1 MANYICECDYKPR
14 LTAPSYS
21 NKYYIKAGPTYGGY
35 NKAKLINEK
44 TGSVLP
50 NCPGPVHGLW
60 LESAKNTNYDECDH
74 LYLGHAKNY
83 FAYKQDGYKRGQ
95 TSRVGAVAC
104 WDMEGEA
111 YGHIGVVV
119 ERKGTSI
126 NVAMSEDGGKRWYY
140 RLIERKNGTY
150 DYSTKKYKWHFQGF
164 IYNPYILVPIG
175 TAKVKTNNLRI
186 RRLPSTRSKIMG
198 YVENGKTYKVYE
210 IKKNQGYT
218 WYRIGT
224 EKWIADNGK
233 WLTYKAI

>member
-14 LTAPSYS
+14 LVAPSYS
-21 NKYYIKAGPTYGGY
+21 NKYYIKTTYGGY
-35 NKAKLINEK
+35 NKAELINKK

-50 NCPGPVHGLW
+50 DCTGAAHGLF
-60 LESAKNTNYDECDH
+60 LEAAKNTNPACDNLH
-74 LYLGHAKNY
+74 TGDAKNY
-83 FAYKQDGYKRGQ
+83 WYKNDGYERGQ
-95 TSRVGAVAC
+95 TPRVGAIAC
-104 WDMEGEA
+104 WEMPGER
-111 YGHIGVVV
+111 YGHIGTVV
-119 ERKGTSI
+119 EIKNGSI
-126 NVAMSEDGGKRWYY
+126 HSAMSELDGVRWYY
-140 RLIERKNGTY
+140 RLIPKKNGTY
-150 DYSTKKYKWHFQGF
+150 DYSTKKYNWHFLGF

-210 IKKNQGYT
+210 IKKNQGYN

-233 WLTYKAI
+233 WLTYKVI